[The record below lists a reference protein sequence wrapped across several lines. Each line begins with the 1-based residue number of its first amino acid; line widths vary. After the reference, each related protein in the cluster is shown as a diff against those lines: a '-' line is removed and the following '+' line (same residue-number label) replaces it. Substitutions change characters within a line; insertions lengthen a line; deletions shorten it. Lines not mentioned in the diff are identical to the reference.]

1 MLKRQLIVMKL
12 TLLFRSNKARFVLNI
27 GKQNLLLALLAISG
41 FLLVSSRST
50 HSPEENIARIQYAK
64 TGLEEQA
71 NEVTLLKSTTEQRM
85 TGMML
90 KLADMHI
97 QIQRL
102 DILGSRLVEQ
112 ANLNPAEF
120 GFNQMP
126 SMGGPMD
133 HSPVDIQ
140 VQDELLSKMTGMI
153 DTIQN
158 KAQELNALESIMLSH
173 HISDVSRLEGKPISS
188 GWLSS
193 YYGIRK
199 DPFSGL
205 PSMHK
210 GLDFAG
216 KEGEPVLATGAGIIT
231 WSGRRGGY
239 GELVEIDHGGGLVT
253 RYGHNKKVSVKI
265 GDVVTKGQSIA
276 VMGNTGRSTGAHVH
290 YEVIHKGKQQDPLP
304 FVYRKSS

>member
-1 MLKRQLIVMKL
+1 MKL

-27 GKQNLLLALLAISG
+27 NKQTLIFVLLVISI
-41 FLLVSSRST
+41 LSLVSSRST

-64 TGLEEQA
+64 TGLEQQA
-71 NEVTLLKSTTEQRM
+71 NEVTLLKTTTEQRM

-90 KLADMHI
+90 KLADMQS

-102 DILGSRLVEQ
+102 DALGSRLVEQ

-120 GFNQMP
+120 SFNQMP
-126 SMGGPMD
+126 SMGGPAD
-133 HSPVDIQ
+133 STPVYIQ
-140 VQDELLSKMTGMI
+140 AQDKLLTTMAGML

-158 KAQELNALESIMLSH
+158 KVQELTALESIMLSH
-173 HISDVSRLEGKPISS
+173 HINQESRLEGKPIAS

-199 DPFSGL
+199 DPFSGQ
-205 PSMHK
+205 PAMHK

-231 WSGRRGGY
+231 WSSSRYGY

-253 RYGHNKKVSVKI
+253 RYGHNKKINVKI
-265 GDVVTKGQSIA
+265 GDVVTKGQNIA

-290 YEVIHKGKQQDPLP
+290 YEVIHKGKRQDPLP
-304 FVYRKSS
+304 YVYRKST

>member
-1 MLKRQLIVMKL
+1 MLKRQSIVMKL
-12 TLLFRSNKARFVLNI
+12 TLLFRSNKARFVLNMN
-27 GKQNLLLALLAISG
+27 KQKLLLALLAISG
-41 FLLVSSRST
+41 LSLVSSRST

-64 TGLEEQA
+64 TGLEQQA
-71 NEVTLLKSTTEQRM
+71 NEVNLLKTTTEQRM
-85 TGMML
+85 AGMML
-90 KLADMHI
+90 KLADMQS
-97 QIQRL
+97 QILRL
-102 DILGSRLVEQ
+102 DALGSRLVEQ

-120 GFNQMP
+120 SFNQMP
-126 SMGGPMD
+126 SMGGL
-133 HSPVDIQ
+133 VDNSSVNIQ
-140 VQDELLSKMTGMI
+140 VQDELLSKMTVML

-158 KAQELNALESIMLSH
+158 KAQELTALESIMLSH
-173 HISDVSRLEGKPISS
+173 HISKESRLEGKPISS

-199 DPFSGL
+199 DPFNGL
-205 PSMHK
+205 PAMHK

-216 KEGEPVLATGAGIIT
+216 KEGAPVLATGAGIIT

-253 RYGHNKKVSVKI
+253 RYGHNKKLNVKI

-290 YEVIHKGKQQDPLP
+290 YEVLHKGKQQDPLP
-304 FVYRKSS
+304 YVYRKSS